1 MENPGHQQSTN
12 TQKAAYKKLNDLMG
26 FRWKWS
32 ALVQAAR
39 LKLGD
44 VVPLNRPITIDE
56 LAEKT
61 QTHAPSLYLLFQFLA
76 YSGIFTE
83 VQQGLFEHN
92 DFSHFLRSDVP
103 FSLYYTLLMEGS
115 SWNQDAWDSMG
126 YSMQTGASSFSH
138 SHGKDI
144 WQYFAS
150 HDQEKQ
156 LFDKATMN
164 LSELFDQEL
173 AHAYDFSTIERVVDV
188 GGGQGTFLYTLL
200 ETYPHLHATL
210 LELASTMPAA
220 NNVLRTFQDTDRCTL
235 LTGDYLEAVPAG
247 ADLYILKQ
255 VLHVWDD
262 EQATRILQCC
272 RKAMR
277 PDSRLLIAEMFPN
290 PPSTN
295 IPEKGYDPFVGFQS
309 LQMLV
314 LFGGR
319 ERSAEDF
326 QKILH
331 AAGLQCIETRRTPS
345 PYRFFVCQAQE

>member
-1 MENPGHQQSTN
+1 MENPGHTKSTN
-12 TQKAAYKKLNDLMG
+12 VQKAAYKKLNDLMG

-44 VVPLNRPITIDE
+44 VLLVDRAMTVDE

-61 QTHAPSLYLLFQFLA
+61 HTDPSSLYLLFQFLA
-76 YSGIFTE
+76 YSGIFKE
-83 VQQGLFEHN
+83 VKQGYFEHN
-92 DFSHFLRSDVP
+92 DLSYFLRSDVP

-115 SWNQDAWDSMG
+115 SWNQDAWDTME
-126 YSMQTGASSFSH
+126 YSMQTGASSFTH
-138 SHGKDI
+138 SHGENI

-150 HDQEKQ
+150 HDQEKL

-173 AHAYDFSTIERVVDV
+173 ANAYDFSTIHHVVDV
-188 GGGQGTFLYTLL
+188 GGGQGSFLYTLL
-200 ETYPHLHATL
+200 QTYPHLHGTL
-210 LELASTMPAA
+210 LELESTMASAAST
-220 NNVLRTFQDTDRCTL
+220 LRTFQAVDRCTL
-235 LTGDYLEAVPAG
+235 VAGDYLEAVPAG

-255 VLHVWDD
+255 VLHTWND
-262 EQATRILQCC
+262 EQAIRILQCC
-272 RKAMR
+272 RKAMQ

-290 PPSTN
+290 PPSTT

-331 AAGLQCIETRRTPS
+331 AADLQCSETRRTPS
-345 PYRFFVCQAQE
+345 PFRFFVCQPQY